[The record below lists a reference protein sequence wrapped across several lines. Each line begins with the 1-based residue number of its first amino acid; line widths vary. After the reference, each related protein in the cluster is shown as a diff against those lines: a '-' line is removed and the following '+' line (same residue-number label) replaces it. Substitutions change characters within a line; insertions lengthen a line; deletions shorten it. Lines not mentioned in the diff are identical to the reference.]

1 MSDEIPERRQIVRST
16 AMTGF
21 LTAMLMVLGLAFW
34 VWSAPEAVDA
44 SPVGALNALNP
55 FLALVLEM
63 LIMTGVFVFLT
74 VTVVN
79 LRLYMTQIRSGW
91 TEIILLLVVV
101 FIMTFMM
108 FEPGVTFVTLLL
120 SLAFVVYLY
129 LLQEE

>member
-1 MSDEIPERRQIVRST
+1 VSDEIPERRQIVRST
-16 AMTGF
+16 VLTGF
-21 LTAMLMVLGLAFW
+21 LTAALMVLGLAFW
-34 VWSAPEAVDA
+34 AWSAPDVVDA
-44 SPVGALNALNP
+44 SPVGTLNALNP

-63 LIMTGVFVFLT
+63 LTMAGVFVFLT

-91 TEIILLLVVV
+91 TEIILLLIVV

-108 FEPGVTFVTLLL
+108 FESGVAFVTLLL